1 MTSLDK
7 RRDGGRARERRR
19 ARVLRPAVARLFLLP
34 LLLLPPI
41 AGVAAAA
48 QAGGGHI
55 LYGDFRIE
63 EAKAPEGGTPA
74 ELKPAS
80 FHILLYTS
88 AGQLVSR
95 QPIMNNGR
103 YRFLDVSNGEYDLVV
118 ELENA
123 ELARVR
129 IQLAYSYRTDHRQD
143 ILMESRPARGAGGG
157 AAGAKTVS
165 AAELYR
171 RPAESDA
178 LFKKAARAVERGE
191 YEEAIALLRRV
202 VAADPKDFVAW
213 SQLGTLLSARRE
225 HEEAEQAYARAL
237 AARPDYATALVNLG
251 RLRMARK
258 NFDGAVEVL
267 SRAVE
272 AQPRSAAAHHLL
284 GESLLQVKKGSR
296 AVVHL
301 NEAIRLDPVG
311 RAEAHLRLALL
322 YNAAGL
328 KDRAA
333 AEYEQF
339 LAKNPDHPE
348 KKKLQQYIAENK
360 KQ

>member
-1 MTSLDK
+1 LLT
-7 RRDGGRARERRR
+7 
-19 ARVLRPAVARLFLLP
+19 LFLLP
-34 LLLLPPI
+34 PPL
-41 AGVAAAA
+41 AAANAA

-63 EAKAPEGGTPA
+63 EAKAPEGGAAAELTPA
-74 ELKPAS
+74 T
-80 FHILLYTS
+80 FHILLYTA

-95 QPIMNNGR
+95 QPITNNGR
-103 YRFLDVSNGEYDLVV
+103 YRFLDVPNGEYDLVV
-118 ELENA
+118 ELENDQ
-123 ELARVR
+123 LARVR
-129 IQLAYSYRTDHRQD
+129 VQLAYSYRTDHRQD
-143 ILMESRPARGAGGG
+143 ILMESRPAPEAGG
-157 AAGAKTVS
+157 AASGARTVS

-171 RPAESDA
+171 RPAGSDA
-178 LFKKAARAVERGE
+178 LFRKAARAVERGE
-191 YEEAIALLRRV
+191 YEEALALLRRV
-202 VAADPKDFVAW
+202 VAADPKDYVAW
-213 SQLGTLLSARRE
+213 SQLGTLLTARRE
-225 HEEAEQAYARAL
+225 YAEAEQAYGRSL

-251 RLRMARK
+251 RLRMAQK
-258 NFDGAVEVL
+258 NFAGAIEAL
-267 SRAVE
+267 ARAVE
-272 AQPRSAAAHHLL
+272 AQPRSAAAHYLL

-339 LAKNPDHPE
+339 LAKNPGHPDR
-348 KKKLQQYIAENK
+348 KKFEQYIAENRK
-360 KQ
+360 R